1 MSNMVYFKGEHLK
14 TSIVQAGGLFQVDM
28 LTFNPLL
35 CDGVSKSML
44 ELLCSGQIPAL
55 AAGGG

>member
-1 MSNMVYFKGEHLK
+1 MSNIVYFKGEHLK
-14 TSIVQAGGLFQVDM
+14 TRIVQAGGLFQVDM

-44 ELLCSGQIPAL
+44 ELLRSGQIPAL